1 MLAWAVKMSLVG
13 RNVVSAVDA
22 PAVRRSEAKAF
33 EADEIARVLDAAR
46 GTRWHSFIAL
56 AFALGAR
63 RGELLALKWPV
74 VDFER
79 GVVRIEGS
87 LSQTKAGVTMKGTKT
102 DRVRTVP
109 LSSFALDA
117 LRRQKVAQAA
127 DRLAAG
133 ASYKDDGFVFA
144 DAVGRRITPWNA
156 SYAFGELARKG
167 WDLVDTLA
175 RRATHR
181 GDDDAGRRDRRALG
195 SRNAR
200 SQLSGDDDDGLRA
213 SARGRDG

>member
-102 DRVRTVP
+102 DRVRNGA
-109 LSSFALDA
+109 ALIVRA
-117 LRRQKVAQAA
+117 RRSPPAEGGTSRRQT
-127 DRLAAG
+127 
-133 ASYKDDGFVFA
+133 
-144 DAVGRRITPWNA
+144 RR
-156 SYAFGELARKG
+156 
-167 WDLVDTLA
+167 
-175 RRATHR
+175 RRF
-181 GDDDAGRRDRRALG
+181 L
-195 SRNAR
+195 
-200 SQLSGDDDDGLRA
+200 
-213 SARGRDG
+213 

>member
-1 MLAWAVKMSLVG
+1 M
-13 RNVVSAVDA
+13 R
-22 PAVRRSEAKAF
+22 RRS
-33 EADEIARVLDAAR
+33 ADQRPKR
-46 GTRWHSFIAL
+46 SKPMR
-56 AFALGAR
+56 
-63 RGELLALKWPV
+63 LLALKWPV